1 MKFSLQDLKKLQWH
15 GLLTLCLLL
24 AAGALSYWSQLSP
37 RQAKHE
43 HDTAESRM
51 QQIDKKLRQ
60 VRTEEQE
67 IKQRTTLF
75 QQLERSGMTGEEKR
89 LEWIELLRELQQQ
102 LRLPGMSYEFG
113 PQVSIEPVSGSAYA
127 YHSSHLRIQ
136 LRLLHE
142 EDLLNFTQQLQ
153 QRAKAMILLRSCR
166 LSRTAAIGAPNAGLA
181 QLNAECD
188 MEWVSLRRA
197 SGVKQP

>member
-1 MKFSLQDLKKLQWH
+1 MKFTLQDLRKLQWH
-15 GLLTLCLLL
+15 GLLALCLLL
-24 AAGALSYWSQLSP
+24 AGAALAYWSLLSA
-37 RQAKHE
+37 RQALLE
-43 HDTAESRM
+43 RDTAESKV

-60 VRTEEQE
+60 VRTEEQD

-75 QQLERSGMTGEEKR
+75 QQLEQSGITGEEKR

-102 LRLPGMSYEFG
+102 LRLPGMNYEFG
-113 PQVSIEPVSGSAYA
+113 PQVSIEPVSGAAYA

-142 EDLLNFTQQLQ
+142 EDLLNFTRQLQ
-153 QRAKAMILLRSCR
+153 QRAKAMVLVRSCR
-166 LSRTAAIGAPNAGLA
+166 LARSATGSEPNAGFA

-188 MEWVSLRRA
+188 MEWISLRRA
-197 SGVKQP
+197 NGVKQP

>member
-1 MKFSLQDLKKLQWH
+1 MKFTLHDLKKMQWH
-15 GLLTLCLLL
+15 GLLALCLLV
-24 AAGALSYWSQLSP
+24 AAGTLAYWSQLSA
-37 RQAKHE
+37 RQTKLE
-43 HDTAESRM
+43 RDTAENRL

-60 VRTEEQE
+60 VRTEEQD
-67 IKQRTTLF
+67 IKQRTALF
-75 QQLERSGMTGEEKR
+75 QQLEQSGMTGEEKR

-113 PQVSIEPVSGSAYA
+113 PQVSIEPVSGAAYA

-153 QRAKAMILLRSCR
+153 QRAKAMVLVRSCR
-166 LSRTAAIGAPNAGLA
+166 LSRAAALGDPNAGFA